1 MFKQLTQ
8 WWTVLITVAAFG
20 FLHVSNPDI
29 IQSIEYAYYDALQ
42 QNKEKEIVEGIVLVN
57 IDEKAITAEGQ
68 YPWPRGS
75 IAKYIESG
83 PADSLYVLNVI
94 YYIRLHLIN

>member
-57 IDEKAITAEGQ
+57 IDEKQ
-68 YPWPRGS
+68 
-75 IAKYIESG
+75 
-83 PADSLYVLNVI
+83 SLPKVNILGLAVL
-94 YYIRLHLIN
+94 LLSTLSLALLILYMY